1 MKRLEELVRLEEG
14 VMNTMRNE
22 EKASN
27 RITRALRALEV
38 GCYIVAIQACD
49 LCLSEAEVIEQRMAA
64 MAIKQVAQLQD
75 EKAAKEFLATA
86 YDI

>member
-1 MKRLEELVRLEEG
+1 MKEITREMKKSLKNDEI
-14 VMNTMRNE
+14 
-22 EKASN
+22 ASY
-27 RITRALRALEV
+27 RITRALQALEI

-49 LCLSEAEVIEQRMAA
+49 LCLKDAEFIEQRMAA
-64 MAIKQVAQLQD
+64 MYIKAVAQLRD

>member
-1 MKRLEELVRLEEG
+1 MRKITRELERTV
-14 VMNTMRNE
+14 RNE
-22 EKASN
+22 EIASS
-27 RITRALRALEV
+27 RITRALKALEV

-49 LCLSEAEVIEQRMAA
+49 LCLTEAEVIEQRMAA
-64 MAIKQVAQLQD
+64 MAIKQVAQLRD